1 MIARRVRA
9 FGAKRLAAYAAT
21 WIIWGSTYLAIRV
34 AVQEMPPFLLV
45 AVRSLLAGGILV
57 GWAMLRGQEKPNR
70 AQVGAALFTGVLF
83 FLIGHGGLF
92 WAEQHVASGP
102 AALMIATEH
111 FWMLLAGLAVGQV
124 IATRR
129 AWAGVAI
136 GLGGVALLTLGG
148 AGSGAV
154 DPVGAAVLL
163 VAAAAW
169 GVGTLYFT
177 GARKPSSQAYAAGIP
192 LLSGGVLV
200 GLLSIA
206 AGEPG
211 SFALAEVSAVSIGA
225 LLYLVLF
232 GSVMAFTAYSW
243 LVETEGPSRALS
255 FTYVNPLVAVLLGA
269 AVLGEPLTFRVAGAA
284 VAIIGAVV
292 LIVGGT
298 ASHPTPP
305 RADAHP
311 LEPRPARRTAGAWSR
326 KRRHADATT

>member
-9 FGAKRLAAYAAT
+9 FGAKRLAAYGAT

-34 AVQEMPPFLLV
+34 AVEEMPPFLLV

-206 AGEPG
+206 VGEPG

-232 GSVMAFTAYSW
+232 GSLMAFTAYSW

-284 VAIIGAVV
+284 VAIIAAVV

-298 ASHPTPP
+298 TPHPTPP

-311 LEPRPARRTAGAWSR
+311 LEPRPARRTAGTWSR